1 MKAIYTTFIT
11 VFCFATLFAQAPEK
25 MSYQAVIRNSNDDL
39 VKNQTVGMQISILQ
53 GSASG
58 TAVYVETQTPTTN
71 ANGLVS
77 LEIGT
82 GTTTDDFS
90 AISWKDGPYFI
101 KTETDP
107 TGGASY
113 TITGT
118 SQLLSVPYALH
129 AKTAESITGTIIES
143 DPVYTGSQAANI
155 TATDITN
162 ISNLSGINTGD
173 QDLSTLAT
181 KTALG
186 DSTEQVRREFPDVS
200 GFLSSESDPV
210 YTGSQA
216 SNITTT
222 DIVNLSNL
230 SGINTGDQDLSI
242 SNDTISLSAG
252 GFVKLPAN
260 NTITDADN
268 NTQIQ
273 VEESANENKIRF
285 DINGT
290 ERWVMDS
297 TRLEPKNTGRSIFIG
312 ENVGLKDD
320 LSDNENTFVGY
331 QSGNSNIT
339 GSLNTSIGAYA
350 GFSSTGNFNTFV
362 GSNAGYSSTGL
373 RNTFLGYDAGYN
385 AEGSSGNVFIG
396 HKAGYYVNRNRI
408 NNRLIIDNENVD
420 STDVLLYGEFDQNH
434 LRINGNVGIN
444 YQAYN
449 SYGLIVDIPDGQTSI
464 YTILIYGDA
473 WASGGSWLSS
483 DVRYKKNIKTYENA
497 LNTIMQCRGVSYDWR
512 VDEYP
517 QQRFS
522 DSRQLGF
529 IAQEV
534 EKVVPDLVKEGPDGF
549 KGLEYTKFTPII
561 VEAIKEQQNQIEELK
576 AENEVLK
583 QKLNELIDLIQN
595 K

>member
-1 MKAIYTTFIT
+1 MKK
-11 VFCFATLFAQAPEK
+11 LFAIFVAVLLTASVFLPQRAGAQSPDK
-25 MSYQAVIRNSNDDL
+25 MSYQAVIRNSDNAL
-39 VKNQTVGMQISILQ
+39 LTSTVVGMQISILM
-53 GSASG
+53 GTADG

-90 AISWKDGPYFI
+90 AISWTDGPYFI

-113 TITGT
+113 TIAGT

-143 DPVYTGSQAANI
+143 DPVYTGSQAADI

-162 ISNLSGINTGD
+162 LSNLSGINTGD

-186 DSTEQVRREFPDVS
+186 DSTEQVRSEFPD
-200 GFLSSESDPV
+200 
-210 YTGSQA
+210 
-216 SNITTT
+216 
-222 DIVNLSNL
+222 LSNL
-230 SGINTGDQDLSI
+230 SGTNTGDQDLSI

-320 LSDNENTFVGY
+320 LSDNENTFIGY

-396 HKAGYYVNRNRI
+396 HKAGYYVNRNNI

-449 SYGLIVDIPDGQTSI
+449 SYGLIVDVPDGQTSI
-464 YTILIYGDA
+464 YTLLIYGNA
-473 WASGGSWLSS
+473 WASGGTWSSS
-483 DVRYKKNIKTYENA
+483 DVKFKKNIKTYENA
-497 LNTIMQCRGVSYDWR
+497 LNTIMQFRGVSFDWR

-522 DSRQLGF
+522 DDKQLGF

-549 KGLEYTKFTPII
+549 KGVEYAKFTPII
-561 VEAIKEQQNQIEELK
+561 VEAIKEQQKQIEELK

-583 QKLNELIDLIQN
+583 EKLNELIDLIQS

>member
-25 MSYQAVIRNSNDDL
+25 MSYQAVIRDSNDDL

-90 AISWKDGPYFI
+90 AISWIDGPYFI

>member
-1 MKAIYTTFIT
+1 MKKIFTILVA
-11 VFCFATLFAQAPEK
+11 VLLAASVFAQAPEK
-25 MSYQAVIRNSNDDL
+25 MSYQAVIRNSSNTL
-39 VKNQTVGMQISILQ
+39 VTNTGVGMQISILQ
-53 GSASG
+53 GSATG
-58 TAVYVETQTPTTN
+58 TAVYTETQTPTTN

-77 LEIGT
+77 IEIGT
-82 GTTTDDFS
+82 GITTDDFS
-90 AISWKDGPYFI
+90 AINWTDGPYFI
-101 KTETDP
+101 KTETDL

-129 AKTAESITGTIIES
+129 AKTAESITETII
-143 DPVYTGSQAANI
+143 
-155 TATDITN
+155 
-162 ISNLSGINTGD
+162 
-173 QDLSTLAT
+173 
-181 KTALG
+181 
-186 DSTEQVRREFPDVS
+186 
-200 GFLSSESDPV
+200 ESDPV

-242 SNDTISLSAG
+242 SNDTISLSSG
-252 GFVKLPAN
+252 GLVKLPAN

-312 ENVGLKDD
+312 ENAGLQDD

-339 GSLNTSIGAYA
+339 GNQNTLIGAYA
-350 GFSSTGNFNTFV
+350 GFSNIGNYNTFL
-362 GSNAGYSSTGL
+362 GSNAGYLNNAGS
-373 RNTFLGYDAGYN
+373 RNTFLGYNAGRN
-385 AEGSSGNVFIG
+385 IDEGSGNVFIG
-396 HKAGYYVNRNRI
+396 YEAGNYANGI
-408 NNRLIIDNENVD
+408 NNRLLIDNENID
-420 STDVLLYGEFDQNH
+420 STKALIYGEFDQNH
-434 LRINGNVGIN
+434 LRINGNIGIN

-449 SYGLIVDIPDGQTSI
+449 SYGLIVDIPEGQTSI
-464 YTILIYGDA
+464 YTLLIYGNA
-473 WASGGSWLSS
+473 WASGGSWSSS
-483 DVRYKKNIKTYENA
+483 DVRFKKNIKTYENA
-497 LNTIMQCRGVSYDWR
+497 LNTIMQFRGVSYDWR

-534 EKVVPDLVKEGPDGF
+534 EKIVPDLVKEGPDGF
-549 KGLEYTKFTPII
+549 KGVEYTKFTPII
-561 VEAIKEQQNQIEELK
+561 VEAIKEQQKQIEELK

-583 QKLNELIDLIQN
+583 QKLNELIDLIQS

>member
-25 MSYQAVIRNSNDDL
+25 MSYQAVIRDSNDDL

-90 AISWKDGPYFI
+90 AISWTDGPYFI

-483 DVRYKKNIKTYENA
+483 DLRYKKNIKTYENA

-583 QKLNELIDLIQN
+583 QKLNELIDLIQS

>member
-1 MKAIYTTFIT
+1 MKKLFTIFVAVLLNAS
-11 VFCFATLFAQAPEK
+11 VFLPQRAGAQSPDK
-25 MSYQAVIRNSNDDL
+25 MSYQAVIRNSDNAL
-39 VKNQTVGMQISILQ
+39 LTSTIVGMQISILM
-53 GSASG
+53 GTADG

-90 AISWKDGPYFI
+90 AISWTDGPYFI

-113 TITGT
+113 TIAGT

-129 AKTAESITGTIIES
+129 AKTAESITGTIIET
-143 DPVYTGSQAANI
+143 DPVYTGSQAVNI

-162 ISNLSGINTGD
+162 LSNLSGINTGD

-186 DSTEQVRREFPDVS
+186 DSTEQVRSEFPD
-200 GFLSSESDPV
+200 
-210 YTGSQA
+210 
-216 SNITTT
+216 
-222 DIVNLSNL
+222 LSNL
-230 SGINTGDQDLSI
+230 SGTNTGDQDLSI

-396 HKAGYYVNRNRI
+396 HKAGYYVNRNNI

-464 YTILIYGDA
+464 YTLLIYGNA
-473 WASGGSWLSS
+473 WASGGTWSTS
-483 DVRYKKNIKTYENA
+483 DVRLKKNVSTYENA
-497 LNTIMQCRGVSYDWR
+497 LNTIMKFRGVSFDWR

-522 DSRQLGF
+522 DDKQLGF

-549 KGLEYTKFTPII
+549 KGVEYAKFTPII
-561 VEAIKEQQNQIEELK
+561 VEAIKEQQKQIEELK

-583 QKLNELIDLIQN
+583 QKLNELIDLIQR

>member
-1 MKAIYTTFIT
+1 MKKIYTLFLALIIT
-11 VFCFATLFAQAPEK
+11 GCLMAQTPQGFK
-25 MSYQAVIRNSNDDL
+25 YQAMARDANGDV
-39 VKNQTVGMQISILQ
+39 VANQAVGMQISILQ
-53 GSASG
+53 GSTNG
-58 TAVYVETQTPTTN
+58 TAVYVETFAPTTN
-71 ANGLVS
+71 EFGLMNLNIGAGTVVS
-77 LEIGT
+77 G
-82 GTTTDDFS
+82 DFTIIDWS
-90 AISWKDGPYFI
+90 SDTYFI
-101 KTETDP
+101 KVEMDI
-107 TGGASY
+107 TGG
-113 TITGT
+113 TIYEEYGT
-118 SQLLSVPYALH
+118 SQLLSVPYALY

-162 ISNLSGINTGD
+162 LSNLSGINTGD

-186 DSTEQVRREFPDVS
+186 DSTEQVRSEIPDVS

-230 SGINTGDQDLSI
+230 SGTNTGDQDLSI

-252 GFVKLPAN
+252 GLVKLPAN

-312 ENVGLKDD
+312 ENAGFKDD

-339 GSLNTSIGAYA
+339 GSQITSIGAYA
-350 GFSSTGNFNTFV
+350 GFSSTGDYNTFV
-362 GSNAGYSSTGL
+362 GSNAGYLNDEGS
-373 RNTFLGYDAGYN
+373 RNTFLGYNAGRN
-385 AEGSSGNVFIG
+385 INEGSGNVFIG
-396 HKAGYYVNRNRI
+396 YEAGKYADGI
-408 NNRLIIDNENVD
+408 NNRLIIDNQNID
-420 STDVLLYGEFDQNH
+420 STDVLFYGEFDQNH

-444 YQAYN
+444 FQAYN
-449 SYGLIVDIPDGQTSI
+449 SYGLIVDIPDGQTSV
-464 YTILIYGDA
+464 YTLLIYGNA
-473 WASGGSWLSS
+473 WASGGSWSSS
-483 DVRYKKNIKTYENA
+483 DVRFKKNITTYENA
-497 LNTIMQCRGVSYDWR
+497 LNRIMQIRGVSFDWR

-522 DSRQLGF
+522 DSRQVGF

-534 EKVVPDLVKEGPDGF
+534 EKVVPDLIKEGPDGY
-549 KGLEYTKFTPII
+549 KGVEYAKFTPII
-561 VEAIKEQQNQIEELK
+561 VEAIKEQQKQIEELK

-583 QKLNELIDLIQN
+583 QKFNELIDLIQS